1 MITGKRTSVAP
12 AVGASRGTRRHAFAA
27 TLAALFAAS
36 HLTAAPAEATGL
48 VRHKSGPIAIS
59 QDGASLW
66 VVNTD
71 ANTVTRI
78 AAGPDTVVATIPVG
92 DTPRNIAISPNGAQ
106 VWVTNYVS
114 NTVSVIDAATNT
126 VTQTLPTLLGPFGVC
141 FAPSGA
147 KVYVVNQISDS
158 LLTFDAGTQAVIDR
172 DVLAHRPRAIAV
184 TNDGTR
190 VMVQHFISLNTL
202 MQTNFFDA
210 SGGSLSAAFE
220 SVANPVCA
228 SDGGYPGVVQ
238 AISVAP
244 GDTTLW
250 IPVLDVNPQNGEVSC
265 PGGAGEL
272 TLNTTLQAVVREV
285 RIATRTEITEN
296 ANGGRRRL
304 NSAGANVQMPSDVGF
319 TTNGFAYLPCSFS
332 NNVLKIN
339 TGSNPPTTLMTIPVG
354 DYPDGIALSPTSNR
368 AYVHNFLSRNV
379 MVIDTDTD
387 TVIDTIQTTPE
398 TLSAEVLNGKK
409 LFHTATGALSTNNRI
424 ACAGC
429 HPEGA
434 HDGANWDFSHFGD
447 GKRNTQTLPG
457 IAVTPPFHSIGDRD
471 EIQDFEKNIEV
482 LHFGAG
488 LAENPDNPA
497 IGPPNAGR
505 SQDLDDMV
513 AFVNSLR
520 LRGDSPYRN
529 PADQSLT
536 ASAAAGKVL
545 FESDELQCRFCHP
558 EPLFTDNLLH
568 DVGTFLSV
576 DTSGYQG
583 FDTPSLRNIYDT
595 DPYLHAGTATA
606 LQQVVS
612 SLNSN
617 GQHGKTSQ
625 LNTTQRNDLIA
636 YLRSIL
642 SGKEDT
648 TAPRIEYARTVGF
661 DEVIVRFLEPVDP
674 ATATDIAN
682 YSIDNGISILSASLD
697 PFSTYMGRD
706 GLTVHL
712 FTSLHLPSTTYTV
725 TVGNV
730 KDLSMNENAIPPAGA
745 AASYTPD
752 VTTAFT
758 FSNVD
763 TLYTSRLG
771 RDTYLNATQPTWNY
785 GKSAELRV
793 GLDTDVNRSI
803 VRFDFFPMLSTVLPD
818 TNAIL
823 SAKIRMRLK
832 SQSSTDPVKIYAY
845 RLLKYFVEGS
855 GGESAGQPYTNQTN
869 WNSAREG
876 RLAWGAAGAAQ
887 SAPGIE
893 GDATTDYLSAND
905 RAFTPDDSA
914 IVSVDGDWYEWDVTH
929 SVKWAFANPYL
940 WNFGHLFV
948 AEGEVAG
955 SGKVFYSLQDA
966 VQSNRPELVVTLNT
980 DDVTGVAEGEG
991 AGLRYSLAQTRP
1003 NPATGPARFAFSLPR
1018 QERVTLRLFDVSG
1031 RAVRTIAEDVFPA
1044 GSHEVSWDG
1053 HNDAGREVA
1062 SGTYFY
1068 RIKAGLWSD
1077 VRQMVIIR

>member
-1 MITGKRTSVAP
+1 
-12 AVGASRGTRRHAFAA
+12 
-27 TLAALFAAS
+27 LAAVLAGLCA
-36 HLTAAPAEATGL
+36 AAPAAAAGL
-48 VRHKSGPIAIS
+48 IRYKSGPIAIS
-59 QDGASLW
+59 QDGSSLW
-66 VVNTD
+66 VVNAD

-78 AAGPDTVVATIPVG
+78 AAGPDTVVATISVG
-92 DTPRNIAISPNGAQ
+92 DTPRNIAISPSGSQ
-106 VWVTNYVS
+106 VWVTNYVG
-114 NTVSVIDAATNT
+114 NTVSVIQTATNT
-126 VTQTLPTLLGPFGVC
+126 VSQTLPTLLGPFGVC
-141 FAPSGA
+141 FSPSGA

-158 LLTFDAGTQAVIDR
+158 LLTFDANTLAVIDR

-184 TNDGTR
+184 TNDGNR
-190 VMVQHFISLNTL
+190 IMVQHFISLNTL

-220 SVANPVCA
+220 NLSSPVCA
-228 SDGGYPGVVQ
+228 GDGGYPGVVQ
-238 AISVAP
+238 AICVAP

-250 IPVLDVNPQNGEVSC
+250 IPVLDVNPQNGEVNC
-265 PGGAGEL
+265 PGGAGQL

-285 RIATRTEITEN
+285 RIATRIEITEN
-296 ANGGRRRL
+296 PNGGRRRL
-304 NSAGANVQMPSDVGF
+304 NSAGVNAQMPSDVGF
-319 TTNGFAYLPCSFS
+319 TTNGFAYLPCAFS
-332 NNVLKIN
+332 NNVVKIN
-339 TGSNPPTTLMTIPVG
+339 TGTNPPTTLVTIPAG
-354 DYPDGIALSPTSNR
+354 DYPDGIALSPTTNR

-387 TVIDTIQTTPE
+387 TVVDTIQTTPE
-398 TLSAEVLNGKK
+398 TLAADILNGKK
-409 LFHTATGALSTNNRI
+409 LFHTATGAMSTNNRI

-429 HPEGA
+429 HPEGMQ
-434 HDGANWDFSHFGD
+434 DGANWDFSHFGD
-447 GKRNTQTLPG
+447 GKRNTQSLPG
-457 IAVTPPFHSIGDRD
+457 ISVTPPFHSIGDRD

-488 LAENPDNPA
+488 LAENPDNPS

-513 AFVNSLR
+513 AFINSLR
-520 LRGDSPYRN
+520 LRDESPFRV
-529 PADQSLT
+529 PATQALT
-536 ASAAAGKVL
+536 ASAVAGKAL

-558 EPLFTDNLLH
+558 EPLYTDNLLH
-568 DVGTFLSV
+568 DVGTFLSS

-583 FDTPSLRNIYDT
+583 FDTPSLRNIFDT
-595 DPYLHAGTATA
+595 DPYFHAGNATSV
-606 LQQVVS
+606 QSVVT

-617 GQHGKTSQ
+617 NQHGKTSQ
-625 LNTTQRNDLIA
+625 LTSTQRNDLLA
-636 YLRSIL
+636 WLRSIV

-682 YSIDNGISILSASLD
+682 YSIDNGISVLSASLD

-712 FTSLHLPSTTYTV
+712 FTSLHVPATTYTV
-725 TVGNV
+725 TVRNV
-730 KDLSMNENAIPPAGA
+730 KDLSMNENAISPAGVV
-745 AASYTPD
+745 ASYVPD
-752 VTTAFT
+752 VTTEFT

-793 GLDTDVNRSI
+793 GLDTDLNRAI

-818 TNAIL
+818 TTAII

-832 SQSSTDPVKIYAY
+832 SQATTDPVKIYAH

-855 GGESAGQPYTNQTN
+855 GGETTGQPYANQTN
-869 WNSAREG
+869 WNSARDG

-887 SAPGIE
+887 STPGIE
-893 GDATTDYLSAND
+893 GDATTDYLAAND

-914 IVSVDGDWYEWDVTH
+914 VVSVDGDWYEWDVTH

-940 WNFGHLFV
+940 WNFGHVFV
-948 AEGEVAG
+948 AENEVAG

-966 VQSNRPELVVTLNT
+966 TQSNRPQLVITLNT
-980 DDVTGVAEGEG
+980 DDVTGVAEGE
-991 AGLRYSLAQTRP
+991 AGGIGYSLAQTRP
-1003 NPATGPARFAFSLPR
+1003 NPASGPAHFAFSLPR

-1031 RAVRTIAEDVFPA
+1031 RSVRTIAEEIFPA
-1044 GSHEVSWDG
+1044 GRHEIAWDG
-1053 HNDAGREVA
+1053 RNDAGRDVA

-1068 RIKAGLWSD
+1068 RIKAGRWSD
-1077 VRQMVIIR
+1077 VRQMVVLR